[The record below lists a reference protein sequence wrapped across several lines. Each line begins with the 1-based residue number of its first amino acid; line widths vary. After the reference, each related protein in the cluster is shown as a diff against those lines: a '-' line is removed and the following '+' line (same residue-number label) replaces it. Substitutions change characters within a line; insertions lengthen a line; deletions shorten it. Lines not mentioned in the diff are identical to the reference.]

1 MRLISK
7 SSNIRLHDC
16 FYSVQLIKVHLM
28 SFLDIRKEH
37 AWLLQWI
44 ACDQDQVVFSA
55 HKDRLEPSRITPVS
69 LLSLLFT
76 DPFNEV

>member
-1 MRLISK
+1 
-7 SSNIRLHDC
+7 
-16 FYSVQLIKVHLM
+16 M

-44 ACDQDQVVFSA
+44 ACDQDQVVFSV
-55 HKDRLEPSRITPVS
+55 HKDRLEPPRITPVS